1 MRTTSRVSRKA
12 ALLVACT
19 LTFVRIAAADDIR
32 VMTSGTFTA
41 AYLELRPQLERSLK
55 VNIVTT
61 ATSMGVGSDSI
72 PSRLER
78 GEAVDVVIVADD
90 ALNELIK
97 SGRVL
102 ADSRV
107 ELARSGIGMAVRKGA
122 PKPDISSLDALTRTL
137 LQAKSIAYSASV
149 SGRYLTTE
157 LFQRLGIADQVLG
170 KSRRIDRERVGA
182 VVARGEAEIGFQQ
195 ISELLPEPGIDYVG
209 PLPPEVQRVT
219 VFSAGVSASS
229 KNADAARALIRF
241 LASSEAAG
249 TVKASGLEPMAP
261 ASQQQQAPAGPSG
274 AKAAIDK
281 VLADAVARGDV
292 PGVVAMVTDRRGILY
307 QGAFGVADAGSGRPM
322 TVDTMF
328 RIASMTKPVTSLA
341 VMQLVEQGRLS
352 LDDPAEKYL
361 PQLANLKVFE
371 TFDSKTGAYT
381 LRPAKR
387 APTVRHML
395 THTAG
400 LGYNFT
406 SPIVRDFKP
415 RSGEA
420 FVAGPLLFDPGEQ
433 WLYSTGI
440 DWGGRIVE
448 ALSGKSLEVYFR
460 DHIFGPLGMV
470 DTAYNQ
476 PEERRRRF
484 TVVHQ
489 RRPDGTF
496 QVDPVQP
503 PMSVAQPTGGGGL
516 ASTAPD
522 YSRFLQMLLN
532 KGTLNG
538 TRIVR
543 PETVDTMGRNHVG
556 SVGVRAVKTAMPERS
571 SDFTFVADGRDKW
584 GIGFMITA
592 DGKPG
597 GRSAG
602 SLSWGGL
609 NNTYFWVDPARGIA
623 GVILMQYLPF
633 ADSKALALYDAFER
647 AVYERQGK

>member
-1 MRTTSRVSRKA
+1 MSTRPVVSRRA
-12 ALLVACT
+12 VLLVASM
-19 LTFVRIAAADDIR
+19 LFLVRTASADDIR
-32 VMTSGTFTA
+32 AMTSGTFTA

-55 VNIVTT
+55 VKIVTT

-78 GEAVDVVIVADD
+78 GEAVDVVIVADA

-97 SGRVL
+97 TGRVL

-107 ELARSGIGMAVRKGA
+107 ALARSGIGMAVRAGT
-122 PKPDISSLDALTRTL
+122 PKPDISSVDALTRTL

-170 KSRRIDRERVGA
+170 KSRRIDLERVGA

-219 VFSAGVSASS
+219 VFSAGVAAGS

-241 LASSEAAG
+241 LASPEAAG
-249 TVKASGLEPMAP
+249 TVAKSGLEPTSAQQPAP
-261 ASQQQQAPAGPSG
+261 LRPSS

-281 VLADAVARGDV
+281 VLADAVARGDI
-292 PGVVAMVTDRRGILY
+292 PGVVAMVTDRRGIVY
-307 QGAFGVADAGSGRPM
+307 EGAFGVADAASGRPM
-322 TVDTMF
+322 SVDTIF

-371 TFDSKTGAYT
+371 TFDAKTGEYT

-415 RSGEA
+415 RAGESY
-420 FVAGPLLFDPGEQ
+420 VAGPLLFHPGER

-448 ALSGKSLEVYFR
+448 ALSRKNLEVYFR
-460 DHIFGPLGMV
+460 DHILGPLGMT
-470 DTAYNQ
+470 DTSYNQ
-476 PEERRRRF
+476 AEDRLPRFTLVHRRRL
-484 TVVHQ
+484 
-489 RRPDGTF
+489 DGTF

-503 PMSVAQPTGGGGL
+503 PMSVTQPIGGGGL

-522 YSRFLQMLLN
+522 YIRFLRMLLN
-532 KGTLNG
+532 QGTLNG
-538 TRIVR
+538 VRIASV
-543 PETVDTMGRNHVG
+543 ETVAAMSRNHIG
-556 SVGVRAVKTAMPERS
+556 SAGVRAVTTALPQRS

-597 GRSAG
+597 RRSAG

-609 NNTYFWVDPARGIA
+609 NNTYFWVDPVRGVA
-623 GVILMQYLPF
+623 GVILMQFLPF
-633 ADSKALALYDAFER
+633 SDSKALAVYDAFER
-647 AVYERQGK
+647 EVYAR

>member
-1 MRTTSRVSRKA
+1 MRTTSPVSRRA
-12 ALLVACT
+12 ALLVACM

-61 ATSMGVGSDSI
+61 ATSMGVGTDSI

-97 SGRVL
+97 NGRVL

-229 KNADAARALIRF
+229 KNAAAARALIRF
-241 LASSEAAG
+241 LASSEAAS
-249 TVKASGLEPMAP
+249 TVKEWVGAHGAHGSTTAGTRAPVGRKGSHRQGAGRRRRTRRCSRRGRDGHGSPRHRVPGSLRRGRCRQRPSDDRRYDLPHRVDDQTGHLAGGDAAGRTGPAQPRRSGREVPSAAGEPESLRDVRRQDRRVHAAARQNERRPSGTCSRTRLDSATTSRARSCATSSRARAKRLPRVRCSSILASNGSTAP
-261 ASQQQQAPAGPSG
+261 ASIG
-274 AKAAIDK
+274 A
-281 VLADAVARGDV
+281 
-292 PGVVAMVTDRRGILY
+292 
-307 QGAFGVADAGSGRPM
+307 
-322 TVDTMF
+322 
-328 RIASMTKPVTSLA
+328 
-341 VMQLVEQGRLS
+341 
-352 LDDPAEKYL
+352 
-361 PQLANLKVFE
+361 
-371 TFDSKTGAYT
+371 
-381 LRPAKR
+381 
-387 APTVRHML
+387 
-395 THTAG
+395 
-400 LGYNFT
+400 
-406 SPIVRDFKP
+406 
-415 RSGEA
+415 
-420 FVAGPLLFDPGEQ
+420 
-433 WLYSTGI
+433 
-440 DWGGRIVE
+440 GRIVE
-448 ALSGKSLEVYFR
+448 TLSGKNLEVYFR

-470 DTAYNQ
+470 DTSYNQ
-476 PEERRRRF
+476 PDDRRRRLA
-484 TVVHQ
+484 VVHR

-503 PMSVAQPTGGGGL
+503 PMSVAQSIGGGGL

-522 YSRFLQMLLN
+522 YIRFLQMLLN
-532 KGTLNG
+532 QGTLNG
-538 TRIVR
+538 ARIVS
-543 PETVDTMGRNHVG
+543 PETVATMGRNHIG

-602 SLSWGGL
+602 SLSWGGHQQHVL
-609 NNTYFWVDPARGIA
+609 LGRSGARYRRRDSDAVPSVCRQQGARGVRRVRA
-623 GVILMQYLPF
+623 GGV
-633 ADSKALALYDAFER
+633 
-647 AVYERQGK
+647 

>member
-1 MRTTSRVSRKA
+1 VSRRA
-12 ALLVACT
+12 ALLVAIT
-19 LTFVRIAAADDIR
+19 LLFVRSASADDIA

-41 AYLELRPQLERSLK
+41 AYLELLPQLERVIKGK
-55 VNIVTT
+55 VATA
-61 ATSMGVGSDSI
+61 ATSMGTGSDSI

-90 ALNELIK
+90 ALNQLIK
-97 SGRVL
+97 NGRIL

-137 LQAKSIAYSASV
+137 LQAKSVAYSASV

-157 LFQRLGIADQVLG
+157 LFQRLGIADQVLP
-170 KSRRIDRERVGA
+170 KSRRIERERVGA

-195 ISELLPEPGIDYVG
+195 ISELLPVPGIQYVG

-219 VFSAGVSASS
+219 VFSAGVAANS

-241 LASSEAAG
+241 LASSEAAPA
-249 TVKASGLEPMAP
+249 VEASGLEPLVP
-261 ASQQQQAPAGPSG
+261 AYGQQPVPARPSSP
-274 AKAAIDK
+274 AAAIDK
-281 VLADAVARGDV
+281 VLADAVARGDM
-292 PGVVAMVTDRRGILY
+292 PGVVAMVTDRRGIVY
-307 QGAFGVADAGSGRPM
+307 QGAFGVADAGSGRKM
-322 TVDTMF
+322 TVDTIF

-352 LDDPAEKYL
+352 LDDPAENYL

-371 TFDSKTGAYT
+371 TFDAATGAYMV
-381 LRPAKR
+381 RPVKR
-387 APTVRHML
+387 VPTVRHML

-400 LGYNFT
+400 LGYAFT
-406 SPIVRDFKP
+406 SPMVRDFKP
-415 RSGEA
+415 RTGEA
-420 FVAGPLLFDPGEQ
+420 YVAGPLLSDPGEQ

-440 DWGGRIVE
+440 DWAGRIVE
-448 ALSGKSLEVYFR
+448 ALSGKNLEVYFR

-470 DTAYNQ
+470 DTSYSQ
-476 PEERRRRF
+476 PEDRRLRFTLVHRRRS
-484 TVVHQ
+484 
-489 RRPDGTF
+489 DGTF
-496 QVDPVQP
+496 EVDPIQP
-503 PMSVAQPTGGGGL
+503 TMSVAQPIGGGGL

-522 YSRFLQMLLN
+522 YIRFLQMLLN
-532 KGTLNG
+532 QGTLNG
-538 TRIVR
+538 ARIASA
-543 PETVDTMGRNHVG
+543 ETVAAMGRNHIG
-556 SVGVRAVKTAMPERS
+556 SVGVRAIKTAQPERS

-592 DGKPG
+592 DAKPG
-597 GRSAG
+597 RRSAG

-609 NNTYFWVDPARGIA
+609 HNTYFWIDPARGLA

-633 ADSKALALYDAFER
+633 ADSKALAVYDAFER
-647 AVYERQGK
+647 AVYAR